1 MNIVRSWREQKVM
14 LKWRFPMLKDQ
25 DFEYKEGQKENMLTH
40 LAKTINKTK
49 AELELLFAEMQ
60 RF

>member
-25 DFEYKEGQKENMLTH
+25 DFEYKEGQKESMLSH